1 MSQISKCP
9 KVTVILSYWEASGE
23 VSKLRYKSLLY
34 CTSVGS
40 YCSLFMIDILESH
53 NSLHLH
59 TLGEYEKKKTK
70 TNSYTVIAL
79 LRTNIKLE
87 YTNEHINRKKYQV
100 VITREE
106 IYAPK
111 I

>member
-34 CTSVGS
+34 CASVGS
-40 YCSLFMIDILESH
+40 YCIMISSLFWVLVRDASVPAPTTSDRDASQLR
-53 NSLHLH
+53 
-59 TLGEYEKKKTK
+59 G
-70 TNSYTVIAL
+70 TNPSRYV
-79 LRTNIKLE
+79 
-87 YTNEHINRKKYQV
+87 
-100 VITREE
+100 
-106 IYAPK
+106 K